1 MLVLRVF
8 EITSN
13 VHRRGLV
20 RSFLVV
26 PEPLVDFS
34 AWETDA
40 LGNRLNALIGKL
52 LAFVPF
58 LQ

>member
-1 MLVLRVF
+1 MLVLRVVDR
-8 EITSN
+8 TSN

-20 RSFLVV
+20 RSFLAV

-40 LGNRLNALIGKL
+40 LGNHFNALIGKL

-58 LQ
+58 FQ